1 MEEKNISKAE
11 AKKIKAEKE
20 KLKLET
26 AKEIGLFDKIKEQGW
41 KSLTSR
47 ESGKLGGK
55 ISAKIKCKNKEKK

>member
-1 MEEKNISKAE
+1 MDKKEIDKIE

-20 KLKLET
+20 KLKLEM

-55 ISAKIKCKNKEKK
+55 NIG